1 MTDSVNA
8 QDFDPALTG
17 TQTVQVQEAINEALR
32 RRITED
38 LAADSEI
45 QNRLFG
51 EDTDWKATT
60 LALQKRVVDLER
72 LRELSAVVAA
82 KPTEYPRKD
91 GDVLVLGPELIST
104 PDGSVLN
111 WKGQNY
117 VPQKERNLQPPLK
130 EYKLGEVVEVIK
142 DGDWLKGHIT
152 SIERGSHFLD
162 VHTERGPVTA
172 GSSHKV
178 RKV

>member
-104 PDGSVLN
+104 PELECLLHDWSYIRNAEPCNECKSTKNLSLRRRKQGWVLECGCGDCCHEGFGFQPWN
-111 WKGQNY
+111 AVQDWY
-117 VPQKERNLQPPLK
+117 ER
-130 EYKLGEVVEVIK
+130 IS
-142 DGDWLKGHIT
+142 GDVDREGH
-152 SIERGSHFLD
+152 
-162 VHTERGPVTA
+162 P
-172 GSSHKV
+172 
-178 RKV
+178 